1 MRYEPPDGPLSSPPL
16 KPLMIMAAPWAI
28 APFQPPM
35 RLALGAA
42 SLEKE
47 RVIGFVVQ
55 MFCDRPRC
63 GPSSLNAWQQEH
75 TQRDRERAADSEAM
89 PPRVDQQYEARII
102 ACCSLYH
109 SLSHSPSPSQ

>member
-1 MRYEPPDGPLSSPPL
+1 
-16 KPLMIMAAPWAI
+16 MAAPWEI

-55 MFCDRPRC
+55 MFCDRHIR

-89 PPRVDQQYEARII
+89 PPRVDQHYEARII
-102 ACCSLYH
+102 ACCSHCAGCSHCAAL
-109 SLSHSPSPSQ
+109 SLTASSTRRLIHLHPHND